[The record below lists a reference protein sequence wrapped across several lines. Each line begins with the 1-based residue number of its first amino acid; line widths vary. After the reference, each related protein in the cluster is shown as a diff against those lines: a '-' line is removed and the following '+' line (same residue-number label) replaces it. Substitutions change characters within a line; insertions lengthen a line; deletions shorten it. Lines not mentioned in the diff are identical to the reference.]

1 MSAQLIPVSNWALAI
16 FGDHQPH
23 RNTLRNWIKNGRIRP
38 LPRKIG
44 RTYFCKPDAEYV
56 DPVAEKI
63 ERMVNGRR

>member
-1 MSAQLIPVSNWALAI
+1 MQAQLIPVRSWASRV

-23 RNTLRNWIKNGRIRP
+23 RNTLLNWIKNGRIRP

-44 RTYFCKPDAEYV
+44 REYFCRPDAEYI
-56 DPVAEKI
+56 DPVAERI